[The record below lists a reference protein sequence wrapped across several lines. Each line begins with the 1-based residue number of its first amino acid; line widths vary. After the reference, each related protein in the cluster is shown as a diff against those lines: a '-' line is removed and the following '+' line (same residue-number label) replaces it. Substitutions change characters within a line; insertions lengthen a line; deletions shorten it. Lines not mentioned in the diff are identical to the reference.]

1 MTEELEQET
10 NKQTKIF
17 IVLGAVIFVLILGFV
32 FFGMKKEEPK
42 RNIVEYN
49 YFKFEETGGLW
60 KTNIQLD
67 KQLFEAMFRFN
78 PPQTENVTITGD
90 FTGFRKTPIYIT
102 FDPDIESEKFKYLA
116 LAASELSLNVIRALN
131 FSVEAACTKNETDAC
146 QNRSIKTCADNESV
160 IYLVAE
166 NPTQIT
172 LNQSCITLSGEE
184 MELLKS
190 VDRLL
195 FQWYKIMKTT

>member
-1 MTEELEQET
+1 MTELEPKT
-10 NKQTKIF
+10 NTQTKIF
-17 IVLGAVIFVLILGFV
+17 IAAGAIMFALIILFVL
-32 FFGMKKEEPK
+32 FGMKKEEPK

-67 KQLFEAMFRFN
+67 DQLFEAMFRYN
-78 PPQTENVTITGD
+78 PKQVENVTITGN

-102 FDPDIESEKFKYLA
+102 FDPDVESDKFKYLA

-131 FSVEAACTKNETDAC
+131 FTVEAACTKNETEAC
-146 QNRSIKTCADNESV
+146 QNRSIITCADNKSV

-166 NPTQIT
+166 GPTQIT
-172 LNQSCITLSGEE
+172 LNQSCITLNGEQL
-184 MELLKS
+184 ELLKS